1 MKNFFLSLKT
11 TVWLLSALI
20 ILFFA
25 GSYLMPANRE
35 VFGPMNELLLGRWMT
50 GIAARNPVQTWW
62 FFASL
67 VVLLLLTINTLACSI
82 QAIRGRWSRADALL
96 RIAPQIVHIGFLFIL
111 LAHLLGALSG
121 YKASGLVPEGA
132 YVRLP
137 EDRVLHLRRIQVR
150 ADADGYLAGWSADVR
165 VIENDRQVAA
175 GVLAPNEPLFYKGA
189 GIYLKSFDL
198 RESPM
203 ALLLVTK
210 DPGAIW
216 ALVGAIL
223 FTLGSCVV
231 LLLKWKK
238 AV

>member
-11 TVWLLSALI
+11 TVWLLTTLI
-20 ILFFA
+20 VLFFA
-25 GSYLMPANRE
+25 GSSVMPVNRE
-35 VFGPMNELLLGRWMT
+35 IFGPMNELLLVRWLVDV
-50 GIAARNPVQTWW
+50 AAVHPLQTWW

-67 VVLLLLTINTLACSI
+67 LALALLTVNTLVCSI
-82 QAIRGRWSRADALL
+82 QAIKGRWSREDAWL

-121 YKASGLVPEGA
+121 YKTSGMVPEGA

-137 EDRVLHLRRIQVR
+137 EDRVLHLRKLIIN
-150 ADADGYLAGWSADVR
+150 ADAEGYVAGWSADVQ
-165 VIENDRQVAA
+165 VIENDRRVAS
-175 GVLAPNEPLFYKGA
+175 GILAPNKPLFYKGA
-189 GIYLKSFDL
+189 GIYLKNFDL

-203 ALLLVTK
+203 AFMMVTK

-223 FTLGSCVV
+223 FTLGICVI
-231 LLLKWKK
+231 LALKWKK
-238 AV
+238 T